1 MKSFATRFRRQTLGL
16 AEREPSPDFVQRVMA
31 AIGQEPPVRK
41 GSHWGV
47 ALAAAA
53 GIAVLVSVYLAGTF
67 ASGGGQE
74 VVQARRWLL
83 ECQGGDGLWH
93 AEAFG
98 GDGHYTPALTALA
111 LVALGDE
118 AGAREAVAKG
128 VTALAASM
136 PVRYDAQSE
145 AYNLTLGAYAL
156 AVLSRSGGHP
166 EARKVLSTALARLKG
181 HQTAAGGWSYDGSDG
196 NTALTAWNARILALA
211 EGGDSLPVKRALRW
225 LKRAKTGSGAFSYS
239 ARDGHTSPTLDALAA
254 AAFRAAGVAVEVP
267 DRLQSSGSASYY
279 EQFAVAL
286 ARPSEAVAK
295 GLRKSVE
302 GRYRGNGTFGADDTW
317 SPVGGQ
323 LYNNALAVLTLA
335 SVAP

>member
-67 ASGGGQE
+67 AIGGGQE
-74 VVQARRWLL
+74 VVQARLWLL
-83 ECQGGDGLWH
+83 ERQGGDGLWH

-118 AGAREAVAKG
+118 PGARGEVAKG
-128 VTALAASM
+128 VAALEASM
-136 PVRYDAQSE
+136 PSRHDAQSA

-156 AVLSRSGGHP
+156 TVLSRSEGHP
-166 EARKVLSTALARLKG
+166 EARQALSTVLARLKE

-196 NTALTAWNARILALA
+196 NTALTAWNARVLALA
-211 EGGDSLPVKRALRW
+211 EGGDSPAVKRALRW
-225 LKRAKTGSGAFSYS
+225 LERAKTGSGAFSYS

-254 AAFRAAGVAVEVP
+254 AAFRAAGVAIEVP
-267 DRLQSSGSASYY
+267 VRLQPSTSASYY

-295 GLRKSVE
+295 GVRKSVE
-302 GRYRGNGTFGADDTW
+302 GRYQGNGTFGADGTW